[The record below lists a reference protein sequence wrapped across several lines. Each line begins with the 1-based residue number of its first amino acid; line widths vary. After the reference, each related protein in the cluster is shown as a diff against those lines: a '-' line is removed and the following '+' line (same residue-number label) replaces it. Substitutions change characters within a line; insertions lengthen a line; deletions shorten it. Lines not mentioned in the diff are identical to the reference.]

1 MNNLTVNDLLLKVA
15 EYNIEG
21 LEMIKKAY
29 YYAEELHKGQKR
41 QSGEDYITHP
51 LNVAYT
57 LAEMYAD
64 TDTLCAALLHD
75 TLEDTEITK
84 EQIAIDF
91 NDDVANLVDGVTK
104 ISRMNFATKQ
114 DQNLANTRK
123 IITSI
128 TNDVRIII
136 IKLADRLHN
145 MRTLQFKSELKQKEN
160 AKETLLLYV
169 PLADRLGMHIIKSE
183 LEDLSLKYYNSDA
196 YQRVSDIRMKIEE
209 DTKQCREEM
218 LQKINEILTDANIPH
233 ELKIRTKNIYGI
245 YKRLEQGQN
254 LSDIHDLLALKIL
267 VDKVANCYPTLGI
280 VHDIYFPINN
290 RFKDYIANPK
300 TNMYSSLHTT
310 VFGED
315 DRLVQIQIRTFEK
328 EKIALYGL
336 TAFWDINKGNARNIM
351 QEDLKN
357 KYQFFE
363 SLVEIDQNCTD
374 NQEFVK
380 RIQQELLSQR
390 VYVYTNKGEIMELPL
405 GSTAIDLAYKIHTDI
420 GNKMVAAIVND
431 NPVDCDYILH
441 NKDRVRII
449 TDALSLGP
457 NIEWLDKVKTT
468 KAKRQIK
475 AYVKR

>member
-1 MNNLTVNDLLLKVA
+1 MNSLTVNDLLSKVA

-21 LEMIKKAY
+21 LEMVKKAY

-75 TLEDTEITK
+75 TLEDTKITK

-114 DQNLANTRK
+114 EQNLANTRK

-196 YQRVSDIRMKIEE
+196 YQRVRDIRMKIDE

-218 LQKINEILTDANIPH
+218 LQTINKVLTNANIPH

-245 YKRLEQGQN
+245 YKRLEQGQK

-267 VDKVANCYPTLGI
+267 VDNVAKCYPTLGL
-280 VHDIYFPINN
+280 VHDKYFPMNN

-300 TNMYSSLHTT
+300 TNLYSSLHTT
-310 VFGED
+310 VFGAD
-315 DRLVQIQIRTFEK
+315 GRLVQIQIRTFEK
-328 EKIALYGL
+328 EKVASYGL
-336 TAFWDINKGNARNIM
+336 TAFWNINKGNARNIM

-363 SLVEIDQNCTD
+363 SLVEIDQTFAD
-374 NQEFVK
+374 NQEFVEH
-380 RIQQELLSQR
+380 IQQELLSQR
-390 VYVYTNKGEIMELPL
+390 VYVYTKKGEIIELPS
-405 GSTAIDLAYKIHTDI
+405 GSTAIDLAYKIHTEL
-420 GNKMVAAIVND
+420 GNKMVGATVND

-449 TDALSLGP
+449 TDDLSLGP
-457 NIEWLDKVKTT
+457 NIGWLDKVKTT

-475 AYVKR
+475 AYVKK

>member
-1 MNNLTVNDLLLKVA
+1 MNNLTVNDLLSKVA

-57 LAEMYAD
+57 LAEMYVD

-183 LEDLSLKYYNSDA
+183 LEDLSLKYYNSAA
-196 YQRVSDIRMKIEE
+196 YQRVRDIRMKIDE

-218 LQKINEILTDANIPH
+218 LQTINKVLTNANIPH

-245 YKRLEQGQN
+245 YKRLEQGQK

-267 VDKVANCYPTLGI
+267 VDNVAKCYPTLGL
-280 VHDIYFPINN
+280 VHDKYFPMNN

-300 TNMYSSLHTT
+300 TNLYSSLHTT
-310 VFGED
+310 VFGAD
-315 DRLVQIQIRTFEK
+315 GRLVQIQIRTFEK
-328 EKIALYGL
+328 EKIASYGL

-449 TDALSLGP
+449 TDTLSLGP

>member
-1 MNNLTVNDLLLKVA
+1 MNSLTVDDLLSKVA

-21 LEMIKKAY
+21 LEMVKKAY

-75 TLEDTEITK
+75 TLEDTKITK

-91 NDDVANLVDGVTK
+91 NNDVANLVDGVTK

-114 DQNLANTRK
+114 EQNLANTRK

-145 MRTLQFKSELKQKEN
+145 MRTLQFKSEFKQKEN

-196 YQRVSDIRMKIEE
+196 YQRVRDIRMKIDE

-218 LQKINEILTDANIPH
+218 LQTINKVLTNANIPH
-233 ELKIRTKNIYGI
+233 KLKIRTKNIYGI
-245 YKRLEQGQN
+245 YKRLEQGQKI
-254 LSDIHDLLALKIL
+254 SDIHDLLALKIL
-267 VDKVANCYPTLGI
+267 VDNVTKCYPTLGL
-280 VHDIYFPINN
+280 VHDKYFPMNN

-300 TNMYSSLHTT
+300 TNLYSSLHTT
-310 VFGED
+310 VFGAD

-328 EKIALYGL
+328 EKIASYGL

-351 QEDLKN
+351 QENLKN

-363 SLVEIDQNCTD
+363 SLVEIDQTFAD
-374 NQEFVK
+374 NQEFVEH
-380 RIQQELLSQR
+380 IQQELLSQR
-390 VYVYTNKGEIMELPL
+390 VYVYTKKGEIIELPS
-405 GSTAIDLAYKIHTDI
+405 GSTAIDLAYKIHTEL
-420 GNKMVAAIVND
+420 GNKMVGATVND

-449 TDALSLGP
+449 TDDLSLGP
-457 NIEWLDKVKTT
+457 NIGWLDKVKTT

-475 AYVKR
+475 AYVKK

>member
-1 MNNLTVNDLLLKVA
+1 MNNLTVNDLLSKVA

-104 ISRMNFATKQ
+104 ISRMNFASKQ
-114 DQNLANTRK
+114 EQNLANTRK

-145 MRTLQFKSELKQKEN
+145 MRTLQFKSEFKQKEN

-196 YQRVSDIRMKIEE
+196 YQRVRDIRMKIDE

-218 LQKINEILTDANIPH
+218 LQTINKVLTNANIPH

-245 YKRLEQGQN
+245 YKRLEQGQK

-280 VHDIYFPINN
+280 VHDKYFPINN

-449 TDALSLGP
+449 TDTLSLGP

>member
-1 MNNLTVNDLLLKVA
+1 MNNLTVNDLLSKVA

-21 LEMIKKAY
+21 LEMVKKAY

-114 DQNLANTRK
+114 EQNLANTRK

-145 MRTLQFKSELKQKEN
+145 MRTLQFKSEFKQKEN

-196 YQRVSDIRMKIEE
+196 YQRVRDIRMKIDE

-218 LQKINEILTDANIPH
+218 LQTINKVLTNANIPH

-245 YKRLEQGQN
+245 YKRLEQGQK

-267 VDKVANCYPTLGI
+267 VDNVAKCYPTLGL
-280 VHDIYFPINN
+280 VHDKYFPMNN

-300 TNMYSSLHTT
+300 TNLYSSLHTT
-310 VFGED
+310 VFGAD
-315 DRLVQIQIRTFEK
+315 GRLVQIQIRTFEK
-328 EKIALYGL
+328 EKVASYGL
-336 TAFWDINKGNARNIM
+336 TAFWNINKGNARNIM

-363 SLVEIDQNCTD
+363 SLVEIDQTFAD
-374 NQEFVK
+374 NQEFVEH
-380 RIQQELLSQR
+380 IQQELLSQR
-390 VYVYTNKGEIMELPL
+390 VYVYTKKGEIIELPS
-405 GSTAIDLAYKIHTDI
+405 GSTAIDLAYKIHTEL
-420 GNKMVAAIVND
+420 GNKMVGATVND

-449 TDALSLGP
+449 TDDLSLGP
-457 NIEWLDKVKTT
+457 NIGWLDKVKTT

-475 AYVKR
+475 AYVKK

>member
-1 MNNLTVNDLLLKVA
+1 MNNLTVNDLLSKVA

-21 LEMIKKAY
+21 LEMVKKAY

-196 YQRVSDIRMKIEE
+196 YQRVRDIRMKIDE

-218 LQKINEILTDANIPH
+218 LQTINKVLTNANIPH

-245 YKRLEQGQN
+245 YKRLEQGQK

-267 VDKVANCYPTLGI
+267 VDNVAKCYPTLGL
-280 VHDIYFPINN
+280 VHDKYFPMNN

-300 TNMYSSLHTT
+300 TNLYSSLHTT
-310 VFGED
+310 VFWADG
-315 DRLVQIQIRTFEK
+315 RLVQIQIRTFEK
-328 EKIALYGL
+328 EKIASYGL
-336 TAFWDINKGNARNIM
+336 TAFCDINKGNARNIM

-390 VYVYTNKGEIMELPL
+390 VYVYTNKGEIMELTL

-449 TDALSLGP
+449 TDTISLGP